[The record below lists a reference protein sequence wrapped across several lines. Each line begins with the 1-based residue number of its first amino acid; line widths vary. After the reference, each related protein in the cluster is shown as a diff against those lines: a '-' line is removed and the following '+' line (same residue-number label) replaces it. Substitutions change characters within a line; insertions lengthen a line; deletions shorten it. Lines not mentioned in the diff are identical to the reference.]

1 MAWDGLATE
10 EVSWIW
16 VGSSLVLEG
25 SEAPLVGRA

>member
-1 MAWDGLATE
+1 MAWGGLATE

-25 SEAPLVGRA
+25 SEVPLVARA